1 MEEITVRANVEQNMD
16 KVWEFWTKPEHIM
29 QWNFAT
35 DEWHCPAAV
44 NDLKAGGRFS
54 WRMEAR
60 DGSMGFDF
68 SGSYTDIRLHELI
81 AATLD
86 DGRKIR
92 ITFVEDKGAT
102 DVIETFE
109 PDQNDRDL
117 QQRGWQ
123 AILNNF
129 KNYAESS

>member
-1 MEEITVRANVEQNMD
+1 MEGITVRASIEQNMD
-16 KVWEFWTKPEHIM
+16 TVWECWTKPEHIR

-35 DEWHCPAAV
+35 DEWHCPTAT
-44 NDLKAGGRFS
+44 NDLHPAGRFS

-68 SGSYTDIRLHELI
+68 SGTYTDIRLKEVI

-86 DGRKIR
+86 DGRKVR
-92 ITFVEDKGAT
+92 VKFVENNGAT
-102 DVIETFE
+102 EVIETFE
-109 PDQNDRDL
+109 PDQNDREM
-117 QQRGWQ
+117 QRMGWQ

-129 KNYAESS
+129 KKYAESQ